1 MSTVRGAVTLLT
13 RIPVG
18 VVLTDGPGAA
28 AFGLV
33 GGFVGFVGAVP
44 LVVMAGPLAEP
55 WLGAIAA
62 VAVIA
67 IVTGAMHLDGLADT
81 ADALNARDAAAAE
94 RARKDPSLGPAG
106 VVAIGLVLV
115 GEIAAL
121 GSLAGTVGAVASGCV
136 LVAVVA
142 VSRVL
147 PVVAT
152 RLAGHALTDGLGG
165 WFAQRITT
173 AVILIAAASACLI
186 GLAMAWLAA
195 PAGWV
200 VAIAA
205 GGAAVLGAI
214 VAALIVSRRGGLDGD
229 GMGAIVELSV
239 LAGLASAALVVV

>member
-1 MSTVRGAVTLLT
+1 MSAVRGAVTLLT

-44 LVVMAGPLAEP
+44 LVVLAGPLAEP

-67 IVTGAMHLDGLADT
+67 VVTGAMHLDGLADT
-81 ADALNARDAAAAE
+81 ADALTARDAAAAE

-106 VVAIGLVLV
+106 VVAIGLVLA

-121 GSLAGTVGAVASGCV
+121 GSLAGTVGAVASGCA
-136 LVAVVA
+136 LVAVAA
-142 VSRVL
+142 VSRTL
-147 PVVAT
+147 PAVAT

-173 AVILIAAASACLI
+173 TVVMIAAASAAII
-186 GLAMAWLAA
+186 GFAMAWLAA

-200 VAIAA
+200 VAIGA
-205 GGAAVLGAI
+205 GGAGVLGAMA
-214 VAALIVSRRGGLDGD
+214 AALIVGRRGGLDGD

-239 LAGLASAALVVV
+239 LAGLASAALAAV